1 MLPDAN
7 DDGVP
12 ENGISLSDA
21 YWQWCDISN
30 PDWRQIVAS
39 YSDAHLALDTDGLSS
54 AELDQ
59 KRQERRSAQKI
70 TGQELARA
78 ERAAAY
84 SMREALADGS
94 LVALIRDPKTGDILK
109 PSVWSDDGLQN
120 YWRGRTNTD
129 SSAPL
134 ESDFVSP
141 DDPNAPG
148 PWAQSNGRRRRVFF
162 WLNDFQHWS
171 SGFNKDSKSRPQQ
184 NLSVGERSE
193 LTEAMKPRLTKE
205 QKAEIFKE
213 WRASNGEYVP
223 TLSEDIKHMK
233 DRGISRADVRRL
245 RPDFPRRPR
254 GRGSQ
259 IGRKS

>member
-1 MLPDAN
+1 MLPDAE

-21 YWQWCDISN
+21 FWQWCDISN
-30 PDWRQIVAS
+30 PDWRQILDS
-39 YSDAHLALDTDGLSS
+39 YRDAHLPLDTDGLSN

-59 KRQERRSAQKI
+59 KRKEHRSTQKI
-70 TGQELARA
+70 TEAELDRA

-109 PSVWSDDGLQN
+109 PSVWSDDKLQN
-120 YWRGRTNTD
+120 YWRGRTHTD

-148 PWAQSNGRRRRVFF
+148 PRAQSNGRRRRVFF
-162 WLNDFQHWS
+162 RLNDFQHWS
-171 SGFNKDSKSRPQQ
+171 DGFNKDSTSPTLFSPDDPKLRKSRFTREEIEPAYRKRIEEFRDKTPP
-184 NLSVGERSE
+184 SRKDDERW
-193 LTEAMKPRLTKE
+193 
-205 QKAEIFKE
+205 FKE
-213 WRASNGEYVP
+213 TFGIGRTRARGWREKLAPQEWKKRGRRKSGASN
-223 TLSEDIKHMK
+223 
-233 DRGISRADVRRL
+233 
-245 RPDFPRRPR
+245 
-254 GRGSQ
+254 
-259 IGRKS
+259 

>member
-21 YWQWCDISN
+21 YRRWCEISN

-78 ERAAAY
+78 ERAAAS
-84 SMREALADGS
+84 SMREALANGS
-94 LVALIRDPKTGDILK
+94 LVARIRDPKTGDILK
-109 PSVWSDDGLQN
+109 LKVWSDDGLQN
-120 YWRGRTNTD
+120 YWRGRTDTD

-134 ESDFVSP
+134 ESDFASP

-148 PWAQSNGRRRRVFF
+148 PWAQSNGQRRRVFL
-162 WLNDFQHWS
+162 WLNDFLHWS
-171 SGFNKDSKSRPQQ
+171 GGFNEDSKS
-184 NLSVGERSE
+184 
-193 LTEAMKPRLTKE
+193 
-205 QKAEIFKE
+205 
-213 WRASNGEYVP
+213 P
-223 TLSEDIKHMK
+223 TLFSPHNPKLRKSWSTSEIELAYRKRIEEFRDKEPPSREDDERYCK
-233 DRGISRADVRRL
+233 DTFGIGQTRAREL
-245 RPDFPRRPR
+245 RKQLAPPEWKKR
-254 GRGSQ
+254 GR
-259 IGRKS
+259 RKSGASR